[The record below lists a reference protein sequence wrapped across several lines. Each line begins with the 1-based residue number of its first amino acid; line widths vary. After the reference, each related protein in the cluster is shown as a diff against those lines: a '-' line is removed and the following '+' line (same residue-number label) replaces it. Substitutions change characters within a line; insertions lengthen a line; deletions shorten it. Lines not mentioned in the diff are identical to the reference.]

1 MLKVLKINVVG
12 SFNMS
17 KHAAKIMA
25 SQEEVSGERGVI
37 INVASVAG
45 FEGQKGQTI
54 YAASKGAILG
64 MTLPMARDLGKYKIR
79 VMTIAPGIFRTP
91 MGSNLQEKI
100 VQQLEKTTPLGRL
113 GDSHEFALAVKSIIE
128 NPYASG
134 TTWRLD
140 GGVRL
145 PYL

>member
-12 SFNMS
+12 TFNVS

-25 SQEEVSGERGVI
+25 SQEEVNGERGVI
-37 INVASVAG
+37 INIASVAG
-45 FEGQKGQTI
+45 FEGQKGQTV

-64 MTLPMARDLGKYKIR
+64 MTLPMARDLGKFKIR

-100 VQQLEKTTPLGRL
+100 VQQL
-113 GDSHEFALAVKSIIE
+113 
-128 NPYASG
+128 
-134 TTWRLD
+134 
-140 GGVRL
+140 
-145 PYL
+145 